1 MKCEFVDPST
11 DILCNYPNN
20 LTKIVFEESTG
31 KTNIVIFACK
41 KHGDMGF
48 NVLSMS
54 EDEVHKNL
62 DRGTIEWGNFKEELK
77 EIRWN
82 KCRKCNERLGDK
94 ANYCVT
100 YYALKGNQIRLRRSF
115 ILDFNCAVS
124 ELRLY
129 GIGKEVPVNQTLD
142 GSLK

>member
-31 KTNIVIFACK
+31 KTDIVIFACK
-41 KHGDMGF
+41 KHGDIRF
-48 NVLSMS
+48 NSLSMA
-54 EDEVHKNL
+54 EDDVRKQL
-62 DRGTIEWGNFKEELK
+62 DRGLIDYTKFKEELR

-82 KCRKCNERLGDK
+82 RCRKCNERLGDK

-100 YYALKGNQIRLRRSF
+100 YYALKVNQIRLRRSF
-115 ILDFNCAVS
+115 LLDFACAKS
-124 ELRLY
+124 ELKLY

-142 GSLK
+142 VSLK